1 MDQIEDI
8 KKNGIDTE
16 TAREILDLDEVHY
29 FEKIMPL
36 AKQLRHEAFGN
47 EVSFCTITNAKSG
60 ACIEDCGFCA
70 QSANYKQAPSPV
82 YPLMSTE
89 KILEKAKEAESIGG
103 TEFSIVTSGRG
114 MNKQRELDTIVDAIT
129 QIRQQTDL
137 ETCASLGLM
146 QREDLQKLKDA
157 GMIHY
162 HHNIETARSYFPNVV
177 TSHSWE
183 EEVETVK
190 LAKEMGFEVCC
201 GGIMGMG
208 ENKDQRIEFIFQLK
222 EIDPDSIPLNFLNP
236 RPGTPM
242 AHLHDLTPLDC
253 LKLISVIRLAMPEK
267 ELFICGGK
275 EVNLQHY
282 QDKIYDAGASGAMI
296 GNYLTTQGRSPQQ
309 ELALA
314 EKLGFKP
321 VGPHRKVR
329 SKEDKSKED
338 KFKVSYA

>member
-1 MDQIEDI
+1 MNFTLPSIAEI
-8 KKNGIDTE
+8 KKKGIDVK
-16 TAREILDLDEVHY
+16 TARAILELDEDTY
-29 FEKIMPL
+29 FEQVMPL
-36 AKQLRHEAFGN
+36 AKQLRFEAFGN

-82 YPLMSTE
+82 YPLLTAE
-89 KILEKAKEAESIGG
+89 KILEQAKEAESIGG

-114 MNKQRELDTIVDAIT
+114 MNKQRELDTMVDAIT

-146 QREDLQKLKDA
+146 QREDLQRLKDA

-162 HHNIETARSYFPNVV
+162 HHNIETARSYFPKVV
-177 TSHSWE
+177 TSHTWE
-183 EEVETVK
+183 EEVQTVT

-242 AHLHDLTPLDC
+242 AELHDLTPLDC
-253 LKLISVIRLAMPEK
+253 LKLISVMRLAMPQK

-275 EVNLQHY
+275 EVNLQQY
-282 QDKIYDAGASGAMI
+282 QDLIYDAGASGAMI
-296 GNYLTTQGRSPQQ
+296 GNYLTTQGRSPEQ

-314 EKLGFKP
+314 KKLGFKP
-321 VGPHRKVR
+321 VGPHQRAKA
-329 SKEDKSKED
+329 S
-338 KFKVSYA
+338 A